1 MLKTLLPF
9 LTRTEYL
16 LPEITERSQCGL
28 RLRQPPAPQ
37 PPDGDAQ
44 PKPPRPC
51 ASATCQSGSNSLST
65 TPRLPSY
72 NLPLRPIRH
81 VRRLV
86 ENARAPTRGTLR
98 LTLRAQRV
106 SSSPRLLP
114 CFMTPTSDTQK
125 SHACWSRFR
134 HRTYVG
140 SCLGQD
146 GSILGAALSPLRMQ
160 TVVHVAV
167 LRSAI
172 LSSTSH
178 LPLARAS
185 QPATRGRLP
194 SRPSTSQ
201 PHQCRWTG
209 TGHFVGARPP
219 IWLRGGLPTS
229 SWRSPAPRTCQLPW
243 PPL

>member
-1 MLKTLLPF
+1 MRPA
-9 LTRTEYL
+9 
-16 LPEITERSQCGL
+16 
-28 RLRQPPAPQ
+28 PPASLPRSAPLMVMPSPSPQ
-37 PPDGDAQ
+37 
-44 PKPPRPC
+44 PC

-114 CFMTPTSDTQK
+114 CFATPTSDTQK

-167 LRSAI
+167 LPVTI
-172 LSSTSH
+172 LSSHVT
-178 LPLARAS
+178 
-185 QPATRGRLP
+185 PATGESLATRH
-194 SRPSTSQ
+194 SRKAPVPPLHLTA
-201 PHQCRWTG
+201 PPVPLDWHWPLL
-209 TGHFVGARPP
+209 FGARPP